1 MELLSRRK
9 YLKYGF
15 LTTAIFVMG
24 KVDLFAIVT
33 PLDTIKVVQEDLFP
47 YSKELGIDT
56 SKYIPII
63 LNHSKVTKEYKDFIT
78 NGVKW
83 LNEESVKKYNKIYT
97 KLTSQKRQNLLK
109 IISQQRW
116 GENWIFDMLGY
127 IFESMLGDP
136 IYGGNNNEAGW
147 RWLNFE
153 GGKPRTKKA
162 FL

>member
-15 LTTAIFVMG
+15 LTTAILVMG
-24 KVDLFAIVT
+24 KAKLFAIVT
-33 PLDTIKVVQEDLFP
+33 PLDTIKIVQGDLFP
-47 YSKELGIDT
+47 YAKELGIDT

-63 LNHSKVTKEYKDFIT
+63 LNHSKVTKDDKEFIT

-83 LNEESVKKYNKIYT
+83 LNEESVTKYNKIYT
-97 KLTSQKRQNLLK
+97 KLDSTQRQNILK
-109 IISQQRW
+109 IISKQRW
-116 GENWIFDMLGY
+116 GENWVFDMLGY

-147 RWLNFE
+147 KWLNFK
-153 GGKPRTKKA
+153 GGNPRPTKA